1 MSSISSDIGIT
12 TLRAGISQLQTSAD
26 RNTQLMAAHLGSCL
40 GVAIYHPQSGLGAM
54 LHSLLPLSQKD
65 PEKARAKPLMFV
77 DTGLT
82 EAFGVFGAR
91 GIPLR
96 ELQIYVAGG
105 ANINDENNVFQIG
118 QKNYTVFK
126 KLLWKNKLLVK
137 GEHIGGSIARTISLD
152 LRDGRVRVRAGDD
165 TIEL

>member
-1 MSSISSDIGIT
+1 
-12 TLRAGISQLQTSAD
+12 
-26 RNTQLMAAHLGSCL
+26 
-40 GVAIYHPQSGLGAM
+40 M

-65 PEKARAKPLMFV
+65 PEKARTKPLMFV
-77 DTGLT
+77 DSGLS
-82 EAFGVFGAR
+82 EAFAAFNAR
-91 GIPLR
+91 GIPMR

-118 QKNYTVFK
+118 QKNYTIFK

-137 GEHIGGSIARTISLD
+137 GEHVGGSIARTISLD
-152 LRDGRVRVRAGDD
+152 LRDGRVLVRAGDE